1 MGERFNIKDI
11 DKERYIAIPMALFTQ
26 ENYAGLDNTARLIYG
41 FLKSRLNLSRI
52 NKWFDESG
60 DIFFI
65 AKISEMADFFGISK
79 GSVSKKMAMLE
90 DAGLLERK
98 KMGGHQADRLYLRKI
113 SSANINMQNNVQVPL
128 DSSIAPS
135 EEVIHNEY
143 GCDDSEFP
151 AGNPEPPCSCQSFPE
166 ETQQLSEFPPGNPE
180 PPEFPRENPRVSCG
194 KPINTRNNIQENKN
208 TKIINNNKSRPGIS
222 DEQAG
227 HCSATQVYGQENG
240 QSRPAVDVVSSFLH
254 DVGMNVKTI
263 KAFLQT
269 YSREKIIKA
278 IEVLKQQKGIK
289 NPAGFLRRALEEGYQ
304 PSVGR
309 QIHSAKMGALAA
321 GLQDDNVVMDF
332 TTGNTYRIEPLK
344 PVWEL
349 GTGFI
354 GKRV

>member
-26 ENYAGLDNTARLIYG
+26 ENYAWLDNTTKLIYG

-113 SSANINMQNNVQVPL
+113 SSANIKLQNNVQVPL
-128 DSSIAPS
+128 ESSIAPA

-143 GCDDSEFP
+143 GCDGSEFP
-151 AGNPEPPCSCQSFPE
+151 LRNPEPPCSCQSFSE
-166 ETQQLSEFPPGNPE
+166 ETQQLSEFPTGNPE
-180 PPEFPRENPRVSCG
+180 VPEFPRENPRVSCR
-194 KPINTRNNIQENKN
+194 KPINTRNNIQKNKN
-208 TKIINNNKSRPGIS
+208 TKIINNKSRLEIS

-227 HCSATQVYGQENG
+227 SCLAHGQEEGHNE
-240 QSRPAVDVVSSFLH
+240 PVVDVVSSFLH
-254 DVGMNVKTI
+254 DIGMNVKTI

-269 YSREKIIKA
+269 YGRKKIIQA
-278 IEVLKQQKGIK
+278 IEVLKQQNGIK

-304 PSVGR
+304 LSVGR
-309 QIHSAKMGALAA
+309 QIHSGKMAALAA

-332 TTGNTYRIEPLK
+332 TTGNTYRIVPHK

-349 GTGFI
+349 AL
-354 GKRV
+354 

>member
-90 DAGLLERK
+90 DAGLLERT

-113 SSANINMQNNVQVPL
+113 SSANINLQNNVQVPL
-128 DSSIAPS
+128 ESSIAPS

-143 GCDDSEFP
+143 GCDNSEFP
-151 AGNPEPPCSCQSFPE
+151 VGNSEPPCSCQSFPE
-166 ETQQLSEFPPGNPE
+166 ETQQLSEFPSGNPKA
-180 PPEFPRENPRVSCG
+180 PEFPRENPRVSCG
-194 KPINTRNNIQENKN
+194 KPLNTRNNIQENKN
-208 TKIINNNKSRPGIS
+208 TKIIINNKSRPDMS

-227 HCSATQVYGQENG
+227 HCSVTQVYGQENG
-240 QSRPAVDVVSSFLH
+240 QSRPAVDVISSFLH

-269 YSREKIIKA
+269 YGREKIVKA

-309 QIHSAKMGALAA
+309 QIHSAKMAALAA

-332 TTGNTYRIEPLK
+332 TTGNTYRIEPHK

-349 GTGFI
+349 AL
-354 GKRV
+354 